1 MPEFD
6 DTIYTSK
13 DVLATNAE
21 FDKVDS
27 SKRSLFRDGLE
38 IGIPIVDDI
47 GIGLTAYKDGSIITS
62 GIVTAAQF
70 VGDGSALTNVT
81 AAATGGGSDEVFY
94 ENDQTVTTDYTL
106 TAGKNAMSAGPITIN
121 SSVTITVP
129 AGAAWTVV

>member
-13 DVLATNAE
+13 DILATNAE

-38 IGIPIVDDI
+38 IGIPIVGEI
-47 GIGLTAYKDGSIITS
+47 GIGLTAYKDGSIRTS

-70 VGDGSALTNVT
+70 VGDGSGLTNVS
-81 AAATGGGSDEVFY
+81 GGIDGIFY
-94 ENDQTVTTDYTL
+94 ENNQNVTKDYTI
-106 TAGKNAMSAGPITIN
+106 TEGKNAFCGGPLTID
-121 SSVTITVP
+121 SSLTITVP
-129 AGAAWTVV
+129 SGSTFTVI